1 MAAPDVFQELYED
14 DEYRNSLATVDKDGK
29 RIWLYPKKAKGYFL
43 NKRLLATIVFLT
55 IFISGPFIKIGGQ
68 PLLMMNFFERKFV
81 IFGQYFLPQDFVLFG
96 LGMIIFVLFIALF
109 TVAFGRIWCGWLCP
123 QTVFMEMI
131 FRPIENWL
139 EGDGR
144 AQKRFDE
151 APWTFDKIWRKT
163 LKHIIFIAFSILIA
177 HITMAYIIGIE
188 SVKELITHAPT
199 ENLSGFIGLV
209 VFTGIFYFVFTKLRE
224 QVCIAICPYG
234 RLQGVLVN
242 RDTMTVIYDYLRGE
256 PRGKIKKNAPKETQ
270 AQGDCV
276 DCKLC
281 VQVCPT
287 GIDIRNGI
295 QLECVNC
302 TACIDACDDVMEK
315 VNKPKGLIRY
325 ASVESVE
332 KGVPYK
338 FSKRSIAYSIV
349 LTLLIGIEA
358 FLIIGRSD
366 IETTV
371 MRVPGQLYQTTERG
385 TVTNLYN
392 AQMVNKSQEEMEV
405 EVRLVQPAGTLK
417 IVGAEEAIPLPSGE
431 KKEVV
436 FFLELDRDKVTSTKE
451 EVIIELYNKGEKV
464 ETVETTFFGPVA
476 K

>member
-1 MAAPDVFQELYED
+1 MATDVIFDELYED
-14 DEYRNSLATVDKDGK
+14 EEYRDSLATVDKDGK
-29 RIWLYPKKAKGYFL
+29 RIWLYPKKAKGAFF
-43 NKRLLATIVFLT
+43 NKRVIATIAFLA

-68 PLLMMNFFERKFV
+68 PLLMMNVFDRKFV

-96 LGMIIFVLFIALF
+96 LGMIIFVLFIVLF
-109 TVAFGRIWCGWLCP
+109 TVSFGRIWCGWLCP

-144 AQKRFDE
+144 QQKRFDE
-151 APWTFDKIWRKT
+151 GPWNFDKIWRKS
-163 LKHIIFIAFSILIA
+163 LKHVIYIAFSIMIA
-177 HITMAYIIGIE
+177 HITMAYLIGIE
-188 SVKELITHAPT
+188 NVKELISHSPN

-209 VFTGIFYFVFTKLRE
+209 VFTGLFYFVFTKLRE

-242 RDTMTVIYDYLRGE
+242 RDTMTVIYDNVRGE
-256 PRGKIKKNAPKETQ
+256 PRGKIKKTEVKETPEL
-270 AQGDCV
+270 GDCV

-281 VQVCPT
+281 IQVCPT

-325 ASVESVE
+325 ASVESIE

-338 FSKRSIAYSIV
+338 FSKRSMAYSAV
-349 LTLLIGIEA
+349 LLLLIAIE
-358 FLIIGRSD
+358 FLLIIGRSD

-371 MRVPGQLYQTTERG
+371 MRVPGQLYQTTEKG

-392 AQMVNKSQEEMEV
+392 AQMVNKSQNEMNV
-405 EVRLVQPAGTLK
+405 KLRLVEPNGELRV
-417 IVGAEEAIPLPSGE
+417 VGAEKGISIPSGG

-436 FFLELDRDKVTSTKE
+436 FFLELDKSDVTSTKTKV
-451 EVIIELYNKGEKV
+451 VIDLFEGEEKV
-464 ETVETTFFGPVA
+464 ETVKTTFFGPVS